1 MHQETPKP
9 HTFFTFF
16 LRHPP
21 RLILKYSHQV
31 PVNLIEKKLHS
42 PNPNVRERA
51 ILLGLIVYPTTREVA
66 EEHIAELELLAD
78 TAGADTVHRVIQALA
93 RPDGASYV
101 GKGKVEEVKALIEE
115 DESINLVIVDDDLSP
130 VQLRNL
136 ERELEVKVVDRSGLI
151 LDIFASRARSRE
163 ARTQVELAQLLYLMP
178 RLTRMWTHLS
188 KQYGGIGT
196 KGPGETQIETDRRI
210 IKTRISHLR
219 EKLTK
224 IETQRETQ
232 RKGRTEMFR
241 VSLVGYTNAGKST
254 LMNEL
259 IGETEVHAEDRLFA
273 TLDTT
278 VRQVELKPGRT
289 ILLSDTVGFIRKL
302 PSHLLAGFHSTL
314 AEAREA
320 DLLLH
325 VVDISSASVLEQIAV
340 VEETLKEI
348 EAGELPVLMV
358 FNKIDLVEPTNDKLR
373 ALIDRYPDS
382 VAISA
387 ATGLGVHALRE
398 KIAMR
403 VEETYGERIVRIPI
417 SHWHHVAKLHEW
429 IEPLEKMFDDE
440 SGYLHFRFSPKM
452 GDYVEKTLAAAK
464 AEVVEEMP
472 EVSDVE

>member
-1 MHQETPKP
+1 M
-9 HTFFTFF
+9 
-16 LRHPP
+16 
-21 RLILKYSHQV
+21 
-31 PVNLIEKKLHS
+31 IEKKLHS
-42 PNPNVRERA
+42 PNPDVRERA
-51 ILLGLIVYPTTREVA
+51 ILVGLIVYPGTRQEA
-66 EEHIAELELLAD
+66 EEHLAELELLAD
-78 TAGADTVHRVIQALA
+78 TAGADTVHRVIQSLS
-93 RPDGASYV
+93 RPDVAWYM
-101 GKGKVEEVKALIEE
+101 GKGKVEEIKEIVEE
-115 DESINLVIVDDDLSP
+115 DESITLIIVDDDLSP

-136 ERELEVKVVDRSGLI
+136 EKTLEIKVVDRSGLI

-210 IKTRISHLR
+210 IKGRISHLR
-219 EKLTK
+219 EKLAK

-232 RKGRTEMFR
+232 RKGRGEMFR

-259 IGETEVHAEDRLFA
+259 VGDKEVHAEDRLFA

-278 VRQVELKPGRT
+278 VRQVELKSGRT

-325 VVDISSASVLEQIAV
+325 VVDVSSPSVHEQIEV

-348 EAGELPVLMV
+348 EAGDIPVLMV
-358 FNKIDLVEPTNDKLR
+358 FNKIDLVTTQDDRLR
-373 ALIDRYPDS
+373 ELLDRYPDS
-382 VAISA
+382 VRISA
-387 ATGLGVHALRE
+387 ATGLGVHALQEEITR
-398 KIAMR
+398 R
-403 VEETYGERIVRIPI
+403 VEETYGERIVRVPM

-429 IEPLEKMFDDE
+429 VDPVAKVFDE
-440 SGYLHFRFSPKM
+440 EYGYLHFRYSPKM
-452 GDYVEKTLAAAK
+452 LDHVEKALAAAG
-464 AEVVEEMP
+464 AEEVEEMP
-472 EVSDVE
+472 ELTDTE